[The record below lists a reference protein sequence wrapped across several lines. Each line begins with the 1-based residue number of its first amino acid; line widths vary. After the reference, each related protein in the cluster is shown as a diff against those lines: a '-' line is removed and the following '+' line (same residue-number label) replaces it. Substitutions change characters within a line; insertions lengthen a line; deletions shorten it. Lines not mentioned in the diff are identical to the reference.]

1 MHDVTMKP
9 VRINDNGAFSATKIL
24 LLFICASITV
34 QCFSVSAASIPWTS
48 AGPGRVVRTK
58 HGNLRGLT
66 LPGGA
71 AQPQTTTA
79 LPGIFTDVFY
89 FKPEMTN
96 LITIYSFRYSYNN
109 VFDNYFYSLF

>member
-1 MHDVTMKP
+1 VLTIDVACLLSTVMHDVTMKP
-9 VRINDNGAFSATKIL
+9 VRINDNGTFAGTKLL
-24 LLFICASITV
+24 LLFICASITL
-34 QCFSVSAASIPWTS
+34 QCFSVGMLGSVSAASIPWTS

-79 LPGIFTDVFY
+79 LPGIFTDMF
-89 FKPEMTN
+89 
-96 LITIYSFRYSYNN
+96 
-109 VFDNYFYSLF
+109 

>member
-9 VRINDNGAFSATKIL
+9 VRINDNGTFAGTKLL
-24 LLFICASITV
+24 LLFICASITL
-34 QCFSVSAASIPWTS
+34 QCFSVGMLGSVSAASIPWTS

-89 FKPEMTN
+89 LNQK
-96 LITIYSFRYSYNN
+96 
-109 VFDNYFYSLF
+109 